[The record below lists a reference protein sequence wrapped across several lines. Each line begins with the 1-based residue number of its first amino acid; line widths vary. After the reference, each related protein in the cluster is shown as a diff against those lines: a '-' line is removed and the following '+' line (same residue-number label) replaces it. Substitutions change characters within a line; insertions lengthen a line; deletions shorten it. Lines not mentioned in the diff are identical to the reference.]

1 MRSRLTD
8 MNKKILLLDFGG
20 VVASLGDPVAE
31 IGLSISQDEF
41 WKYWLAS
48 PLVRDLETGQLPV
61 AEFLRKVASPL
72 GEQAGDEFSRRFR
85 QWRVKPFANV
95 VVSFPD
101 WASRFHLALL
111 SNTNEIHWQRATS
124 PQDFSVH
131 FDKLFLS
138 FENGHFK
145 PAAEAYTQVVDHYGC
160 KPGDIHFLDDAEKN
174 VLAARESGLNAYQVS
189 GAAAMLDAVMTISD
203 K

>member
-1 MRSRLTD
+1 MTESNR
-8 MNKKILLLDFGG
+8 KILLLDLGG

-48 PLVRDLETGQLPV
+48 LLVRDLETGHLQQ
-61 AEFLRKVASPL
+61 AEFLRKVASHL
-72 GEQAGDEFSRRFR
+72 GEQAGDGFSQRFK
-85 QWRVKPFANV
+85 QWRIKPFTKV
-95 VVSFPD
+95 VASLPD

-111 SNTNEIHWQRATS
+111 SNTNEIHWQGATS

-145 PAAEAYTQVVDHYGC
+145 PAAKAYTQVVDHYGC
-160 KPGDIHFLDDAEKN
+160 KSGDIHFLDDAEKN
-174 VLAARESGLNAYQVS
+174 VLAAREAGLNAYQVS
-189 GAAAMLDAVMTISD
+189 GADAMLDAVMAIAD
-203 K
+203 KWA